1 MSALAL
7 RDVVKH
13 YPSAGETVRA
23 VDGVTLEIQPGEIVA
38 LYGPSGSGKTTLLLL
53 AAGLMAPDSGS
64 VQFGGRDIGGM
75 SARESAHYR
84 LHDIGFVFQSFH
96 LMPGTSALDNAL
108 IKLPVSGYT
117 VREAREKAT
126 PWLQRVGLG
135 ARLEH
140 RPEQLSMGERQR
152 VAIARA
158 LVGEPNLLL
167 ADEPTGNLDSART
180 REILGAAARGL
191 SRTLDPRAARHPR
204 PRGRLVRGPHPHAP
218 RRAPA
223 RGTGLRAGRALLVT
237 PANPKIFGVRLTM
250 LLFLYRRRLRA
261 HPMQEL
267 LAGTGIAVGVALVF
281 GVLLANSSL
290 TSSADQLVHGLDGS
304 ARLTLLAR
312 SGAGFPEQL
321 TEKVQAPARR
331 ADRQSPAAPKRHR
344 SQGHV
349 AVRRSS

>member
-1 MSALAL
+1 MSALTL
-7 RDVVKH
+7 REVVKH

-53 AAGLMAPDSGS
+53 AAGLMSPDGGS

-108 IKLPVSGYT
+108 IKLPVIGYT

-158 LVGEPNLLL
+158 LVSEPNLLL

-180 REILGAAARGL
+180 REILAL
-191 SRTLDPRAARHPR
+191 
-204 PRGRLVRGPHPHAP
+204 
-218 RRAPA
+218 
-223 RGTGLRAGRALLVT
+223 LRDVCHERSIPGLLVT
-237 PANPKIFGVRLTM
+237 HDAEAVSFVDRTLTLRDGRL
-250 LLFLYRRRLRA
+250 L
-261 HPMQEL
+261 E
-267 LAGTGIAVGVALVF
+267 
-281 GVLLANSSL
+281 
-290 TSSADQLVHGLDGS
+290 GLDS
-304 ARLTLLAR
+304 ELA
-312 SGAGFPEQL
+312 
-321 TEKVQAPARR
+321 
-331 ADRQSPAAPKRHR
+331 
-344 SQGHV
+344 
-349 AVRRSS
+349 AVSS